1 MRPAPLPL
9 VTLLHAALARTAP
22 AHLPARRCLRTFA
35 RLPTTPAPSIIR
47 RSLPLRSFHASAP
60 LRKDLYEVLGVS
72 KTAEQKDIKSA
83 YYTLAKKYHPD
94 ANPGNKE
101 AAKRFQEISEAYSV
115 LSNESERARYDRNP
129 SGMNEQGGFDANNF
143 RDMSGF
149 GSPEDLFAHLFGGRA
164 NSFGGGF
171 GFNNMRSQ
179 HIETSVNLSFEE
191 SVQGCAKNVEYK
203 GQIACEPCK
212 GSGGKDGKP
221 SKSKCTKCNGSGYE
235 IGTMNGFL
243 QYRTACSRCQG
254 SGQSISNPCPS
265 CSGRGS
271 SAGTRKVMLDIP
283 PGVSD
288 GMQLQVTDGPSDQ
301 NLVIVHVKVRPSP
314 VFKRQNDDAFTE
326 VPVSLAQAVLG
337 GSMTVKGLYGDLTL
351 KIAAGTQPGAYARF
365 SSKGFMNVSSGRRG
379 DHIVKYNIKLPEKL
393 SAEQKELMTRWAVT
407 EQNRVGA
414 VNEVPETSSSS
425 TCSPAAATGG
435 LFNKVRDLFGGNADK
450 GSESEGQGK
459 EKTK

>member
-254 SGQSISNPCPS
+254 SGQSISNPCP
-265 CSGRGS
+265 
-271 SAGTRKVMLDIP
+271 
-283 PGVSD
+283 
-288 GMQLQVTDGPSDQ
+288 
-301 NLVIVHVKVRPSP
+301 VRPLSP
-314 VFKRQNDDAFTE
+314 VFAF
-326 VPVSLAQAVLG
+326 VFRLGLRFAPGVLLPF
-337 GSMTVKGLYGDLTL
+337 GLVTFVGFPCTLVMQWSWKQCWNSQGDVGHPARSQRWN
-351 KIAAGTQPGAYARF
+351 AA
-365 SSKGFMNVSSGRRG
+365 SS
-379 DHIVKYNIKLPEKL
+379 D
-393 SAEQKELMTRWAVT
+393 
-407 EQNRVGA
+407 
-414 VNEVPETSSSS
+414 
-425 TCSPAAATGG
+425 
-435 LFNKVRDLFGGNADK
+435 
-450 GSESEGQGK
+450 
-459 EKTK
+459 